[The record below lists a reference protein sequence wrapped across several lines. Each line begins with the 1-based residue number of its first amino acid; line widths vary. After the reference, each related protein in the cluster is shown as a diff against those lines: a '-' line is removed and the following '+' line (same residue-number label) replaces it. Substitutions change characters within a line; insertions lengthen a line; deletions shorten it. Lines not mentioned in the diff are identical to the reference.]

1 MHPRVGK
8 RSLYNATEPKKPESK
23 AVEFIRVNTKKS
35 VTLKQEYLY
44 LEDVKSALN
53 IHHLEH
59 NINMKR
65 WLLGMLKEGKKTE
78 LLIRLLEES
87 VEKDRHRLQKT
98 FKIHIE

>member
-35 VTLKQEYLY
+35 LTIKQEYIY

-53 IHHLEH
+53 IHHLEQ
-59 NINMKR
+59 NINLKK
-65 WLLGMLKEGKKTE
+65 WLLGLLREGKKPE
-78 LLIRLLEES
+78 LLIRMLEES
-87 VEKDRHRLQKT
+87 AEKDRHRLQKT
-98 FKIHIE
+98 YRINIE